1 MLHCC
6 TSHCVTGGSLLL
18 QKVSIKLLSLLI
30 RNLHSLYTCRRNSSN
45 KQNDVTTL
53 AGVGQVYEDPD
64 KMATAGQ
71 GNYELT
77 QCPAYESSKPLTQQA
92 QSSTSYYEI

>member
-1 MLHCC
+1 M
-6 TSHCVTGGSLLL
+6 LL
-18 QKVSIKLLSLLI
+18 QKVSIKLLSLISSLI
-30 RNLHSLYTCRRNSSN
+30 RKPAFPTCRRNSSN
-45 KQNDVTTL
+45 KQNDITTL
-53 AGVGQVYEDPD
+53 SGVGQVYEDPD